1 MRYFLLILT
10 LATAV
15 AVVDAQ
21 GRRGHQRPGGYDTF
35 LTEDQRAQVQALADS
50 LRTSG
55 ASRTEIR
62 EAIADIFADW
72 GIERPDR
79 RDGFFIQ
86 LNEDQRTELRA
97 LIEEL
102 RTAGAA
108 REEIRAAVQALF
120 ETWGLELPVP
130 RGTWYHRRIGSAYNR
145 PNPFNPS
152 TDITYSVEEASV
164 ISVQI
169 FDLTGR
175 LVQSYEPGFQVIG
188 TYSVTWEGQLANGLP
203 VPSGIYFYR
212 ISAGDQSL
220 VQRMLLLK

>member
-1 MRYFLLILT
+1 MRYFLLIMT

-15 AVVDAQ
+15 TVADAQ
-21 GRRGHQRPGGYDTF
+21 GRRGHHRLGGHDTF
-35 LTEDQRAQVQALADS
+35 LTEDQRAQVHALADS
-50 LRTSG
+50 IRTAG

-62 EAIADIFADW
+62 EAIAGIFADW
-72 GIERPDR
+72 GIERPGR
-79 RDGFFIQ
+79 RDGFFDQ
-86 LNEDQRTELRA
+86 LNDDQRAELRA
-97 LIEEL
+97 LVEEL

-130 RGTWYHRRIGSAYNR
+130 RGDWYHLRIGSAHNR

-152 TDITYSVEEASV
+152 TKITYSVEEASV
-164 ISVQI
+164 VSVQI

-175 LVQSYEPGFQVIG
+175 LVQSYEPGFQFIG
-188 TYSVTWEGQLANGLP
+188 TYSVTWEGQLADGMP
-203 VPSGIYFYR
+203 APSGIYFYR

>member
-10 LATAV
+10 LAMAV

-21 GRRGHQRPGGYDTF
+21 GRRGHHRSGGHGTV
-35 LTEDQRAQVQALADS
+35 LTEDQRVQVDALANN
-50 LRTSG
+50 LRTAG

-62 EAIADIFADW
+62 EAIADLFADW

-79 RDGFFIQ
+79 RDGFFVQ
-86 LNEDQRTELRA
+86 LSDVQRAELRA
-97 LIEEL
+97 LVEEL
-102 RTAGAA
+102 RTTGAS
-108 REEIRAAVQALF
+108 REEIRAVVQLLF
-120 ETWGLELPVP
+120 ETWGLELPKP
-130 RGTWYHRRIGSAYNR
+130 WGHSHRRWIGSAHNR

-152 TDITYSVEEASV
+152 TKIIYSVEEAAVVSV
-164 ISVQI
+164 HI

-175 LVQSYEPGFQVIG
+175 LVQSYEPGFQAIG
-188 TYSVTWEGQLANGLP
+188 TYSLTWEGQLANGLP
-203 VPSGIYFYR
+203 APAGIYFYR